1 MKLFYIV
8 YLRETPMLLLL
19 AACAILAPGNKQLN
33 DLDGQNAKLTEGPI
47 FFTWSGVR
55 IWGVP
60 GDFRKGG
67 GSWAR
72 KESRSRTLAGKRLVY
87 KS

>member
-33 DLDGQNAKLTEGPI
+33 DLDEQNTKLTEGPT
-47 FFTWSGVR
+47 FLLGVGFVSGA
-55 IWGVP
+55 VP

-72 KESRSRTLAGKRLVY
+72 KESRSRTLVGKRLVY